1 MPLVNLSK
9 HELETIIYCLE
20 GYLQGNDDEELSD
33 EIVRICTKVEQL
45 SEVCE
50 CKEQNDTY
58 NKINS
63 QKNDKEIRTSII
75 KSSISKS

>member
-1 MPLVNLSK
+1 MLLNLTK
-9 HELETIIYCLE
+9 EELETIIYCLE

-50 CKEQNDTY
+50 CQ
-58 NKINS
+58 S
-63 QKNDKEIRTSII
+63 QTKKKVNLPTPEWEE
-75 KSSISKS
+75 

>member
-1 MPLVNLSK
+1 MLLNLTK
-9 HELETIIYCLE
+9 EELETIIYCLE

-50 CKEQNDTY
+50 CQAQKDT
-58 NKINS
+58 
-63 QKNDKEIRTSII
+63 Q
-75 KSSISKS
+75 

>member
-50 CKEQNDTY
+50 CKEQRDTY

-63 QKNDKEIRTSII
+63 
-75 KSSISKS
+75 

>member
-50 CKEQNDTY
+50 CKEQSDTY

-63 QKNDKEIRTSII
+63 
-75 KSSISKS
+75 